1 MAFTPGAGAS
11 DGGGG
16 SMVDDMELDATP
28 SDLSMPSFVQPIGT
42 AESEHFQELWRL
54 SRALGGGGR
63 LTEDRW
69 RAAGWLPHGDELGS
83 GERRKKA
90 RRRRLQH
97 LADARSRLELE
108 LAARSALQEQPQP
121 QEQQD
126 TGAECI
132 GDFDEMA
139 RDPESRQ
146 QLRAKLAKELEE
158 MRQPRLT
165 IATLSASQ
173 TRRVQQPL
181 PADDHSACSV
191 HTCAMQRDALLY
203 QHGVQPCPRRYSSPL
218 LLEPSCEA
226 EFELTVGDYTHRPVS
241 FDDLVA
247 RANNIR
253 WHCDDPS
260 EEELVYCIN
269 LIELCRQLFS
279 HAQRLAE
286 LMRDVLLPD
295 RQPILQP
302 EAQYEVKYVAAAL
315 ALRCGL
321 FRSEH
326 GSPSPRAAAAAMHS
340 MVSEEP
346 LRKNAAERVKGWLI
360 KLQQLEQAYL
370 DASADEMLCKIAAA
384 NRFLAEGKVTKEGS
398 GLIPLMHSVCVDY
411 AQLVMKA
418 RTKQTPAY
426 HLNERRIAGGR
437 YDWSSSAVPHYLLD
451 R

>member
-1 MAFTPGAGAS
+1 
-11 DGGGG
+11 
-16 SMVDDMELDATP
+16 MVDGMELDATP

-191 HTCAMQRDALLY
+191 HTCAVQRDALLY
-203 QHGVQPCPRRYSSPL
+203 QHGVQPCPRRYSSTL

-253 WHCDDPS
+253 
-260 EEELVYCIN
+260 
-269 LIELCRQLFS
+269 
-279 HAQRLAE
+279 
-286 LMRDVLLPD
+286 
-295 RQPILQP
+295 
-302 EAQYEVKYVAAAL
+302 
-315 ALRCGL
+315 
-321 FRSEH
+321 
-326 GSPSPRAAAAAMHS
+326 
-340 MVSEEP
+340 
-346 LRKNAAERVKGWLI
+346 
-360 KLQQLEQAYL
+360 
-370 DASADEMLCKIAAA
+370 
-384 NRFLAEGKVTKEGS
+384 
-398 GLIPLMHSVCVDY
+398 
-411 AQLVMKA
+411 
-418 RTKQTPAY
+418 
-426 HLNERRIAGGR
+426 
-437 YDWSSSAVPHYLLD
+437 
-451 R
+451 

>member
-1 MAFTPGAGAS
+1 
-11 DGGGG
+11 
-16 SMVDDMELDATP
+16 
-28 SDLSMPSFVQPIGT
+28 
-42 AESEHFQELWRL
+42 
-54 SRALGGGGR
+54 
-63 LTEDRW
+63 
-69 RAAGWLPHGDELGS
+69 
-83 GERRKKA
+83 
-90 RRRRLQH
+90 
-97 LADARSRLELE
+97 
-108 LAARSALQEQPQP
+108 
-121 QEQQD
+121 
-126 TGAECI
+126 
-132 GDFDEMA
+132 
-139 RDPESRQ
+139 
-146 QLRAKLAKELEE
+146 

-302 EAQYEVKYVAAAL
+302 EAQ
-315 ALRCGL
+315 
-321 FRSEH
+321 
-326 GSPSPRAAAAAMHS
+326 
-340 MVSEEP
+340 
-346 LRKNAAERVKGWLI
+346 
-360 KLQQLEQAYL
+360 
-370 DASADEMLCKIAAA
+370 
-384 NRFLAEGKVTKEGS
+384 
-398 GLIPLMHSVCVDY
+398 
-411 AQLVMKA
+411 
-418 RTKQTPAY
+418 
-426 HLNERRIAGGR
+426 
-437 YDWSSSAVPHYLLD
+437 
-451 R
+451 